1 MQTVR
6 EIVITLII
14 AVAVFFALHITMES
28 REVHN
33 VSMLPTIQPGERIIV
48 SKTAYFFGEPE
59 RGDIIVFHS
68 EQGRQ
73 VDLIKRIIGLPG
85 DTVEVAA
92 RTVFINGEPVAEPYI
107 AEQPTYTL
115 APYHVPEGEYFVLGD
130 NRNLSSD
137 SHSGWTIPR
146 DDIVGKMWLT
156 YWPPREWHLAHHYDI
171 RVE

>member
-6 EIVITLII
+6 EIAITLII
-14 AVAVFFALHITMES
+14 AVAVFFALHATVES

-48 SKTAYFFGEPE
+48 SKIAYFFGDPE

-68 EQGRQ
+68 ETGRQ

-85 DTVEVAA
+85 DTVEVTS
-92 RTVFINGEPVAEPYI
+92 RTVFVNSSPLEEPYI
-107 AEQPTYTL
+107 NERPTYTL
-115 APYHVPEGEYFVLGD
+115 APYAIPEGEYFVLGD

-137 SHSGWTIPR
+137 SHAGWTIPR
-146 DDIVGKMWLT
+146 NDIVGKMWLT
-156 YWPPREWHLAHHYDI
+156 YWPPQRWHLVRHYDLQ
-171 RVE
+171 VE